1 MNIKKLFLGL
11 FIMGTVA
18 TTFTSCRS
26 EGEKVADD
34 IEDVADD
41 VGDAVD

>member
-11 FIMGTVA
+11 FAVGLLSTAFV
-18 TTFTSCRS
+18 SCRD
-26 EGEKVADD
+26 EGDKVADD

-41 VGDAVD
+41 VGDALD

>member
-1 MNIKKLFLGL
+1 MNFKKLFLGL
-11 FIMGTVA
+11 FAVGLLSTAFV
-18 TTFTSCRS
+18 SCRDT
-26 EGEKVADD
+26 GDKIADD